1 MQSKD
6 KYLEDLVKS
15 VEEDFAKRIDER
27 REFERQWKLNVNYYV
42 GNQYCEVYPTGEVGE
57 EEKNYYWQSRAAF
70 NHIAPIID
78 VRLAKLGKIRPAMS
92 VRAAGGEE
100 KDLKLAE
107 LSTEILNSVCSE
119 MNFDKVVRK
128 VTELSEI
135 YGTAFYKIIWNAD
148 KGRSLGEKDG
158 KKVKEG
164 GVEVTAVSP
173 LEFFPENL
181 YADDLSE
188 QKSVIHARAVNVE
201 DIYKTYGVELIG
213 EDVSSFSEY
222 GESKFNVSYNGG
234 FKEVKFAGVMHNAV
248 MLIEKYELPSKDYK
262 NGRLITVAG
271 GKLLSLSDLPYLNG
285 ADGVRVLPFVMQKSL
300 AKEGA
305 FFGASVIERLI
316 PVQRAYNAVKN
327 RKHEFLNRLS
337 VGVVAAED
345 GSIDADDLETDGL
358 YPGKVIIYRQGSR
371 PPQLFGVGQVPTD
384 FTLEEERLLKEF
396 SSLSGSS
403 ESARN
408 VDLYSGNLSGNAI
421 ELLIEQ
427 DDEKLLTSA
436 ENVRSAVKETAKQVL
451 RLFKQFAVDTRVI
464 RVANDNKKVKLF
476 YFKGSDISSED
487 VVFDTEYEAA
497 KSPAQKKNNVIEML
511 KMGLLTDADG
521 KLSARTKSKILE
533 ILGYGSLDSVQDITV
548 LHKNKA
554 ERENIEMLKK
564 EVPAESFDDHE
575 AHIEEHLRKILSV
588 EGKETE
594 YKDRLVKHLNEHKTF
609 IAKSAIISA
618 GNLSEK
624 NLNDK
629 EDN

>member
-6 KYLEDLVKS
+6 KYLEDLIKS
-15 VEEDFAKRIDER
+15 VEEDFHKRSDER
-27 REFERQWKLNVNYYV
+27 RELERQWKLNVNYYV

-78 VRLAKLGKIRPAMS
+78 LRLSKLSKIRPAMS

-107 LSTEILNSVCSE
+107 LSTEILNSVCLDA
-119 MNFDKVVRK
+119 NFDKVARK

-148 KGRSLGEKDG
+148 KGRVLGEKDG
-158 KKVKEG
+158 APVKEG
-164 GVEVTAVSP
+164 GVEITAVSP
-173 LEFFPENL
+173 LEIFPENL
-181 YADDLSE
+181 YAEDLSG
-188 QKSVIHARAVNVE
+188 QKSVIHARAVNVD
-201 DIYKTYGVELIG
+201 DIFKIYGVEIDG
-213 EDVSSFSEY
+213 GDVSTFSPLSENR
-222 GESKFNVSYNGG
+222 FNVNYNGG
-234 FKEVKFAGVMHNAV
+234 FKENKTAGVMHNAV
-248 MLIEKYELPSKDYK
+248 ILIEKYELPSKSYK

-271 GKLLSLSDLPYLNG
+271 GKLLQLTDLPYING
-285 ADGVRVLPFVMQKSL
+285 ADGERVLPFVMQKSL
-300 AKEGA
+300 YKEGA
-305 FFGASVIERLI
+305 FFGSSVIERLI

-337 VGVVAAED
+337 TGVIAAED
-345 GSIDADDLETDGL
+345 GSIDADDLETDGI
-358 YPGKVIIYRQGSR
+358 YPGKVIVYRQGSR
-371 PPQLFGVGQVPTD
+371 PPQLFASGQVPTD

-408 VDLYSGNLSGNAI
+408 VDLYSSNLSGNAI

-427 DDEKLLTSA
+427 DDEKLLTTA
-436 ENVRSAVKETAKQVL
+436 ENIRMAVKEAAKHAL

-487 VVFDTEYEAA
+487 VVFDTEYEVS
-497 KSPAQKKNNVIEML
+497 KTPAQKKSNVIEML
-511 KMGLLTDADG
+511 KMGLLTGDDG
-521 KLSARTKSKILE
+521 KMSARTKSKILE
-533 ILGYGSLDSVQDITV
+533 ILGYGSLDNAQDISV

-554 ERENIEMLKK
+554 ERENVEMIKR
-564 EVPAESFDDHE
+564 EVSADDYDDHD
-575 AHIEEHLRKILSV
+575 AHIDEHLRKILSI
-588 EGKETE
+588 ETDDEQE
-594 YKDRLVKHLNEHKTF
+594 YKKRLVKHLNEHKAY
-609 IAKSAIISA
+609 IAKTAII
-618 GNLSEK
+618 NEK
-624 NLNDK
+624 NLNEK
-629 EDN
+629 EHI